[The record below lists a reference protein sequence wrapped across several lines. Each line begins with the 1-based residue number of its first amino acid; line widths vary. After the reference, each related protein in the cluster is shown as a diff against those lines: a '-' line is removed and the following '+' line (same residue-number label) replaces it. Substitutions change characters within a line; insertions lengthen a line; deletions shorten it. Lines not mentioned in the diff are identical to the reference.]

1 MRFRL
6 RAVVSFLAW
15 GLSSSHPSQAAELT
29 GPWWAYGG
37 LGPPQPGEE
46 AKLTPPPAIGL
57 KPGEDVAELTR
68 PRHVEGSERTYSL
81 LEIRN
86 RRDVVDWFPNEHAPM
101 PDIIR
106 RGPARMG
113 EDAWGC
119 ALCHMPHGQGRP
131 ENAPVNALPV
141 AYFVRQLQDFRSGA
155 RASHD
160 PRKGNTLRMI
170 ELAQA
175 MTEDEMQSA
184 AAYYAAI
191 PAKPWVRV
199 VETEL
204 VPKTRVT
211 AAKLFVAIEEQRT
224 EPIAG
229 RIIEVPAHFEQ
240 FEIANPRSGILA
252 YVPPGSIRRGE
263 ALATT
268 GTVNAADGPS
278 APRTLACTTCHGP
291 ELLGVGEVPAI
302 AGRSPSY
309 LTRQLYDIQQ
319 GSRHGPLAA
328 AMQPVVA
335 NLTNEDFVALAAYVA
350 SLPPTS
356 PTAPTPVSPKS

>member
-1 MRFRL
+1 MSFRL
-6 RAVVSFLAW
+6 RAVVSILAW
-15 GLSSSHPSQAAELT
+15 GVSCCLPSQAADLT

-46 AKLTPPPAIGL
+46 AKLTPPLAIGL

-68 PRHVEGSERTYSL
+68 PRHVDGSDRAYSL
-81 LEIRN
+81 LDIRN

-106 RGPARMG
+106 RGPTRMG

-141 AYFVRQLQDFRSGA
+141 AYFVRQLQDFSSGA
-155 RASHD
+155 RVSSD

-175 MTEDEMQSA
+175 MTTEEMQA
-184 AAYYAAI
+184 AAEYYAAI

-199 VETEL
+199 VETER

-240 FEIANPRSGILA
+240 FEIANPRSGIVA

-263 ALATT
+263 ILATT
-268 GTVNAADGPS
+268 GRVNAVDGPT
-278 APRTLACTTCHGP
+278 APRTLACTVCHGP
-291 ELLGVGEVPAI
+291 DLLGVGDVPAI

-335 NLTNEDFVALAAYVA
+335 NLTDEDFVALAAYVA

-356 PTAPTPVSPKS
+356 ATGATTAHSKL